1 MNANTEGGQ
10 APAPFPLTQVRI
22 GQRASV
28 KRLTCKG
35 AVRQRML
42 DMGLVPGAEIA
53 VVRRAP
59 LGDPIEFDVKGYHLS
74 LRRSEAEQVL
84 VELVA
89 MAQERAGG
97 PA

>member
-1 MNANTEGGQ
+1 VNANTEGQ
-10 APAPFPLTQVRI
+10 APAPISLAQVRI

-53 VVRRAP
+53 VVRMAP
-59 LGDPIEFDVKGYHLS
+59 LGDPIEFDIKGYHLS
-74 LRRSEAEQVL
+74 LRRSEAEQVQVL
-84 VELVA
+84 VQ
-89 MAQERAGG
+89 AQAGAGG